1 MIRATI
7 QDANQTISF
16 LTSLPTVMRLVAG
29 CSINPK
35 DLNELLIAT
44 DIYERGLA
52 AGLMADLM
60 EFDKSLQRQGDT
72 LIHQNIDRARLAGE
86 PLKNTFQVIDDMTR
100 QEALQPRGCPL
111 IVIDLN
117 TRRIQTSSDLNI
129 ARNAEVSVQIGGT
142 ETNRSVSYILPVE
155 WKVEP
160 LQ

>member
-72 LIHQNIDRARLAGE
+72 LIHQNIDRARLAE
-86 PLKNTFQVIDDMTR
+86 VLIQVKAAHPEHDAADVYARPGTPY
-100 QEALQPRGCPL
+100 EEL
-111 IVIDLN
+111 IAVMD
-117 TRRIQTSSDLNI
+117 
-129 ARNAEVSVQIGGT
+129 A
-142 ETNRSVSYILPVE
+142 VSYRPE
-155 WKVEP
+155 GGP
-160 LQ
+160 LFADVRLGEITR